1 MVLNRQHTLD
11 ERQKKLK
18 FRAWH
23 RGTREMDLILGSF
36 ADAYVFGFDDQ
47 SLDAFEQLLSCPD
60 PDLYD
65 WKCGLSQP
73 DASENTDVMKLY
85 LQHKYVA

>member
-1 MVLNRQHTLD
+1 MTLD
-11 ERQKKLK
+11 ERRKKLK

-36 ADAYVFGFDDQ
+36 ADKYVFDFTD
-47 SLDAFEQLLSCPD
+47 SELDSFEQLLACQD

-73 DASENTDVMKLY
+73 DANDDSDIMRLFI
-85 LQHKYVA
+85 QHQYVA

>member
-1 MVLNRQHTLD
+1 MTLE
-11 ERQKKLK
+11 ERRKKLV

-23 RGTREMDLILGSF
+23 RGTREMDLLMGSF
-36 ADAYVFGFDDQ
+36 ADAHVQGFDPAQ
-47 SLDAFEQLLSCPD
+47 LDAFEKLLSCPD

-73 DASENTDVMKLY
+73 GANDDSDILRLFIE
-85 LQHKYVA
+85 HKFAGR